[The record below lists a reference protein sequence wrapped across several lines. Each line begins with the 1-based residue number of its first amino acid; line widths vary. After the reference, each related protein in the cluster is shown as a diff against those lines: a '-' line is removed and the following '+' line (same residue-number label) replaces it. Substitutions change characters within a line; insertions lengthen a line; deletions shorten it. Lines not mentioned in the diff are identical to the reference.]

1 MSDSY
6 YSSYLFIAIFLG
18 VALIFPILPL
28 ILAKFIAPKKPSAI
42 KQASYECGVEAKGD
56 AWVQIRVQYYIFAI
70 IFLIFD
76 IETIFV
82 FPWAVAYKQLG
93 LFAFV
98 EMMIFLAILIG
109 GWAYAWKKGVLE
121 WD

>member
-1 MSDSY
+1 M
-6 YSSYLFIAIFLG
+6 LIADPDRENPF
-18 VALIFPILPL
+18 
-28 ILAKFIAPKKPSAI
+28 S
-42 KQASYECGVEAKGD
+42 EAKGD
-56 AWVQIRVQYYIFAI
+56 AWIQIRVQYYIFAI

-93 LFAFV
+93 FFAFA
-98 EMMIFLAILIG
+98 EMMIFLTILIG